1 MTMAA
6 RMATTTTMKTMGG
19 WYPTVPYADDPNLDY
34 PIAMTM
40 AAAAAKKKKK
50 KKKKTATATIG
61 AHVLEPRCD
70 LPRPETAGRS
80 NGALQVAARSC
91 IVMAYTTVVYI
102 QLWTVHIVMSI

>member
-40 AAAAAKKKKK
+40 AAAAKKKKK
-50 KKKKTATATIG
+50 KK
-61 AHVLEPRCD
+61 RQ
-70 LPRPETAGRS
+70 RR
-80 NGALQVAARSC
+80 Q
-91 IVMAYTTVVYI
+91 
-102 QLWTVHIVMSI
+102 